1 MSELNLVTRDALKKA
16 DPDRY
21 RAALMSER
29 QGREDLLIL
38 YAFHYELSKVPDVTS
53 EPMLGQI
60 RYEWWREAIDEIYT
74 ERDVRRHEISTP
86 LAEMLIRTQ
95 VPRFWIDRLIDGRA
109 RDLDPQPFTNIEDAR
124 DYARQTSGQL
134 MQIAVKVLGGEP
146 DEKILMAGEAWGLT
160 GLARSYGYYHDRI
173 LQNLSFNLLVTATRE
188 TYDLAKPHVRTNI
201 FPAIAYVALIPKFL
215 SRMERSGFDPVC
227 AAKPDENMAGPLTI
241 DNIGRHSKAIHV
253 LSHTP
258 LPRRILSGG
267 RYEKNYNDQHAD
279 NRICYDGCDGFR
291 S

>member
-124 DYARQTSGQL
+124 EYARQTSGKL

-146 DEKILMAGEAWGLT
+146 DEKTLMAGEAWGLT

-215 SRMERSGFDPVC
+215 SRMERSGFDPIKDKVVYG
-227 AAKPDENMAGPLTI
+227 ALSKQWHLMMAGLRGQT
-241 DNIGRHSKAIHV
+241 
-253 LSHTP
+253 
-258 LPRRILSGG
+258 
-267 RYEKNYNDQHAD
+267 
-279 NRICYDGCDGFR
+279 
-291 S
+291 